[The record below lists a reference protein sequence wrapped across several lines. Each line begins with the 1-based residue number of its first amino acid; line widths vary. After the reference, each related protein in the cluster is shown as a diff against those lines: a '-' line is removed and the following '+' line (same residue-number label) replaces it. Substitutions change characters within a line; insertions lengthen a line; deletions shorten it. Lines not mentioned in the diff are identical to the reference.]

1 MSEPEDR
8 EYTPEMVGRMSQMIR
23 DFVPH
28 NKAIGIEVLRIRVG
42 EVWTKIE
49 WDPKLVGN
57 PATGVLHGG
66 VVSTMMDASCGL
78 AIMSRIGRPSG
89 IATLDL
95 RIDYLRGATP
105 HAPILARTTCLKVT
119 RHVCFARG
127 VAYQPEDPT
136 LIEDERDPIAYVTA
150 TFARKSS

>member
-1 MSEPEDR
+1 MSDPLDG
-8 EYTPEMVGRMSQMIR
+8 EYTPAMVERMSQMIR
-23 DFVPH
+23 GFVPH
-28 NKAIGIEVLRIRVG
+28 NQAIGIELLRIREG
-42 EVWTKIE
+42 EVWTKVP
-49 WDPKLVGN
+49 WDERLVGN

-95 RIDYLRGATP
+95 RIDYVRGATP
-105 HAPILARTTCLKVT
+105 RAPILARTSCLKVT

-136 LIEDERDPIAYVTA
+136 RIDDESNPIAYVTA
-150 TFARKSS
+150 TFARKSA